1 MVTGF
6 FFFFY
11 SLKGFHGKKLMM
23 PDAKLDEIVTK
34 TKKKKDTDASLDLR
48 ICGIG
53 PRLYHILSSVLI
65 SLQDH
70 FLLTSV

>member
-1 MVTGF
+1 
-6 FFFFY
+6 
-11 SLKGFHGKKLMM
+11 MM

-53 PRLYHILSSVLI
+53 PRLYNILSSVPI